1 MSTEKQAV
9 QDDVMDVVEEKDGS
23 ATVELPQDI
32 ESPDA
37 KMEESGDADDHDEG
51 DQDDPARE
59 ARRAR
64 RRAKKEYI
72 RKTNEEKDHRIAML
86 NRQNQELTER
96 VSVLER
102 RTHGADLARLD
113 TKIEEEK
120 SRLEYYRRKMQEATD
135 NSDGAAFTQAQE
147 NWYDSRRKVEA
158 MHGIKNRAVQSS
170 VNESSPAANPQL
182 IRLAKAWM
190 DKNPWYDPE
199 GKDEDSE
206 IAKMVDNRLAQEGW
220 DPASQEYW
228 EEFDKRLQ
236 KRIPNRYTNDHEDEP
251 RRRPR
256 SFVTGSS
263 RESSGTRSGGNTF
276 VLEPE
281 QVRAMKDAGL
291 WDDPQKRARMIK
303 RYAEQARNN
312 RG

>member
-9 QDDVMDVVEEKDGS
+9 EDDVMDVVEEKDGS

-37 KMEESGDADDHDEG
+37 QMADGGEADDNDDGE
-51 DQDDPARE
+51 QDDAVRE

-64 RRAKKEYI
+64 RRAKKDYI
-72 RKTNEEKDHRIAML
+72 RKTNEEKDHRLAML
-86 NRQNQELTER
+86 TRQNQELMER
-96 VSVLER
+96 LSVVER
-102 RTHGADLARLD
+102 KTHSADLARLD
-113 TKIEEEK
+113 SAITDEE
-120 SRLEYYRRKMQEATD
+120 SRLDYFRRKMQEATD
-135 NSDGAAFTQAQE
+135 NSDGAAFTKAQE
-147 NWYDSRRKVEA
+147 AWYESRRKVEA
-158 MHGIKNRAVQSS
+158 MHGIKNRAVQAST
-170 VNESSPAANPQL
+170 NESSPANPQL
-182 IRLAKAWM
+182 IKLAKSWM
-190 DKNPWYDPE
+190 DRNPWYDPD
-199 GKDEDSE
+199 GKDEDSQ
-206 IAKMVDNRLAQEGW
+206 IAKVVDDRLAQEGW
-220 DPASQEYW
+220 NPASEEYW
-228 EEFDKRLQ
+228 EEFDRRLQ
-236 KRIPNRYTNDHEDEP
+236 KRIPNRYTSDHEDEP
-251 RRRPR
+251 RRKPR

-263 RESSGTRSGGNTF
+263 RESSGSRSGGNTF